1 MAAPKGHN
9 FNPRGRGKGTPNKAT
24 VNAREA
30 IARLVDGNAHRLNK
44 WLDQIAAENPL
55 DAFRCFMDI
64 CEYHIPKLAR
74 TEITGKDGEKLQIN
88 VVAGFGKPVIE
99 AEFQEVKQIE
109 SKVNDE
115 NS

>member
-74 TEITGKDGEKLQIN
+74 TETDNKITIDINLVTSAREKFYAMKSAKMDPPMIEQKPNDGK
-88 VVAGFGKPVIE
+88 
-99 AEFQEVKQIE
+99 
-109 SKVNDE
+109 
-115 NS
+115 